1 MAGAAVRPTVGAGQ
15 AAEPVLAEAV
25 DLLSED
31 EADDVED
38 EVEEGAED
46 EDVEEVE
53 PLDDVELPAGLLLDD
68 EPRLSLR

>member
-1 MAGAAVRPTVGAGQ
+1 M
-15 AAEPVLAEAV
+15 LAEAV

-38 EVEEGAED
+38 EDEEDAED

-53 PLDDVELPAGLLLDD
+53 PLDDVELLAGLLLDD